1 MPSPKYKNVM
11 LWVLALDGKD
21 VREIDENGRP
31 LMEIRVVGKK
41 DGVVIPEGVH
51 VPYHS
56 HYIAR
61 LKEGMLLPMDLET
74 ARHAGVNW
82 NPLMALSDG
91 KVTKTKPSTIK
102 STQ

>member
-1 MPSPKYKNVM
+1 MPSPKYKDVT

-31 LMEIRVVGKK
+31 LMEIRVVGKTS
-41 DGVVIPEGVH
+41 GQIIPEGVR

-61 LKEGMLLPMDLET
+61 LKEGMLLPMDLAT
-74 ARHAGVNW
+74 AQLAGVNW
-82 NPLMALSDG
+82 NPLASLDG
-91 KVTKTKPSTIK
+91 KAKHKPSTIK